1 MLVVISH
8 VVVIVATV
16 VVFVA
21 SVVFVFGY
29 DTNISGTLQNPYTH
43 IDRVTPNDENGPK
56 KTFLNSIF
64 FQFQYYLF
72 NKYSRHS

>member
-8 VVVIVATV
+8 VVVIVAIV
-16 VVFVA
+16 VEVVLVA

-64 FQFQYYLF
+64 F
-72 NKYSRHS
+72 

>member
-8 VVVIVATV
+8 VVVIVAIV
-16 VVFVA
+16 VEVVLVA

-56 KTFLNSIF
+56 KKDLFKQHFFLVPILPI
-64 FQFQYYLF
+64 Q
-72 NKYSRHS
+72 